1 MTLNQRH
8 SDSKHQ
14 SWVISLVF
22 LMLPWTLVRPMK
34 LSDHEWV
41 IMGVFLWT
49 SVCACISQLCNT
61 CFISTFIC
69 NIALRILHMDHTYTI
84 KSFSWYS
91 FKLCTHTKKLSLR
104 ISCPGFCNMHP
115 NESYKE
121 IKKTTWGWKDGGIS
135 TRQEADFMISEDSF
149 MFMCQLAYISQLQI
163 TLMGKYS
170 FLNAYW

>member
-1 MTLNQRH
+1 MVISAILCDPQSKALWLKASELNNKF
-8 SDSKHQ
+8 SLLNVALNFSKTYEIIR
-14 SWVISLVF
+14 SWVGYHGGF
-22 LMLPWTLVRPMK
+22 
-34 LSDHEWV
+34 
-41 IMGVFLWT
+41 FLWT

-135 TRQEADFMISEDSF
+135 TRQEASW
-149 MFMCQLAYISQLQI
+149 
-163 TLMGKYS
+163 
-170 FLNAYW
+170 FLKIHSCFCVNWHTFLGCR